1 VTTHAFVDARVEV
14 NSVDLSEWNTG
25 VTLPIEFDELD
36 DSAMGDTGRSRIAG
50 VQDSNLSASWNQD
63 FAASA
68 VDATIYAALGT
79 VVVVK
84 VRPTSA
90 AIAATNPEYV
100 GSYLISKY
108 SPFASSFG
116 DLAKTDTEWPLSDP
130 DGIDRDTSA

>member
-1 VTTHAFVDARVEV
+1 V
-14 NSVDLSEWNTG
+14 NSVDLSDWNTG
-25 VTLPIEFDELD
+25 FTLPIEFDELD

-50 VQDSNLSASWNQD
+50 VQDSNFSASWNQD

-79 VVVVK
+79 VVVIK
-84 VRPTSA
+84 GRPTSS
-90 AIAATNPEYV
+90 AIGATNPEYV

-116 DLAKTDTEWPLSDP
+116 DLATTETEWPLSDP
-130 DGIDRDTSA
+130 TGIARNTS

>member
-1 VTTHAFVDARVEV
+1 MATHAFIDARVEV
-14 NSVDLSEWNTG
+14 NSVDLSDWNTG
-25 VTLPIEFDELD
+25 CTLPIEFDELD

-50 VQDSNLSASWNQD
+50 VQDSNFSASWNQD

-68 VDATIYAALGT
+68 VDATIHAALGT
-79 VVVVK
+79 VVVIN

-90 AIAATNPEYV
+90 AIGSTNPEYS
-100 GSYLISKY
+100 GSYLVSKY

-130 DGIDRDTSA
+130 SGISRATSA